1 MAGRLD
7 EEAVR
12 PPNVLADLA
21 VGLAVGEPGDLDRS
35 HGHAEVPADLL
46 RQGRVRSAA
55 EDLDAS
61 VHDSARS
68 GPPGRG
74 WGGRIRTSECGLQRP
89 VSYHLTT
96 PQSAM
101 RTRVI
106 PM

>member
-7 EEAVR
+7 EEAVG
-12 PPNVLADLA
+12 PPHVLADLA
-21 VGLAVGEPGDLDRS
+21 VRLARGDWGDLAR
-35 HGHAEVPADLL
+35 AQRQTQVPADLL
-46 RQGRVRSAA
+46 RQGRVRGAA
-55 EDLDAS
+55 EDRDAS

-101 RTRVI
+101 QTR
-106 PM
+106 